1 LTRHTNFPHTGG
13 FCLSPLHSCLV
24 DLEPSSAAMSA
35 KLPSPSVI
43 SSQPYPFWLGGE
55 YSPFCF
61 GVVLTSASLAV
72 HSNHSAQGWPQP
84 LQPLLPST
92 FRRSVMSWR
101 TSSILNIRSLR
112 SPLDLTK
119 VRLQASGD
127 KRMIQSIKKTIK
139 TAGASLYCQL
149 MPLSVR
155 PLHCSATLIFWMSGV
170 RGLFDGISGT
180 WLRQMSYSMCRFW
193 AYDESKKLVGAGA

>member
-1 LTRHTNFPHTGG
+1 
-13 FCLSPLHSCLV
+13 
-24 DLEPSSAAMSA
+24 MSA

-92 FRRSVMSWR
+92 FRCSVMVCGKSVCCR
-101 TSSILNIRSLR
+101 AASIGA
-112 SPLDLTK
+112 
-119 VRLQASGD
+119 VRLLQ
-127 KRMIQSIKKTIK
+127 
-139 TAGASLYCQL
+139 
-149 MPLSVR
+149 V
-155 PLHCSATLIFWMSGV
+155 
-170 RGLFDGISGT
+170 
-180 WLRQMSYSMCRFW
+180 
-193 AYDESKKLVGAGA
+193 VGAGAYTCKFSSQTPSPYPPMLHSLKSKWRLTKEREKRLQQAWSTAVSGLQTTLSIAKDVTGVAGVPGLQAGISSLLVVIDIIKVPHIPPFVSSAHVR